1 MDAAQGY
8 LNLGSGFCYYSLTQQ
23 LTSSDGSGFD
33 LADATFAIN
42 YLNPNWDAQAVEAA
56 KGYMQMGGF
65 SAASLTQQLTSDDG
79 HGFTQA
85 QAAYAVAQ
93 VGL

>member
-1 MDAAQGY
+1 MRHIFKFA
-8 LNLGSGFCYYSLTQQ
+8 
-23 LTSSDGSGFD
+23 

-42 YLNPNWDAQAVEAA
+42 YLNPNWDAQAVLAA
-56 KGYMQMGGF
+56 KSYLALGGF
-65 SAASLTQQLTSDDG
+65 SASSLTQQLTSDDG
-79 HGFTQA
+79 SGFTAA